1 LGLLE
6 DVERF
11 SQPLPPRVE
20 LVGSESSF
28 IYVYCIVFN
37 REIIEE
43 YHFVCYAYFPDFL
56 FGIRAGSSS
65 LTPSQEGQDHPLPNR
80 VARRYIVAQRVQEV
94 CGFRDTRRVQPESAK
109 NRSTE
114 FAIA

>member
-43 YHFVCYAYFPDFL
+43 YHSVCYAYFPDFL
-56 FGIRAGSSS
+56 FNVSIPERIMYTFA
-65 LTPSQEGQDHPLPNR
+65 T
-80 VARRYIVAQRVQEV
+80 VQLSRIN
-94 CGFRDTRRVQPESAK
+94 FQ
-109 NRSTE
+109 TE
-114 FAIA
+114 AVMEYQVWQYL